1 MTTTSTEAN
10 QSQGTPDFASLPERE
25 LELSAGT
32 VRYREAGA
40 GEPILFVHG
49 LLVDGRLWH
58 GVADLLS
65 DRFRCIVPDW
75 PMGSHTLPMKPAA
88 DLAPPAM
95 ASLVGE
101 MLDRLGIE
109 RATVVGN
116 DSGGAVSQMLTAQR
130 PELVERLV
138 LTNCDTED
146 NFPPFPFSAMPPLAR
161 VPGGFVAL
169 TVPFRLGPIRR
180 FTYGL
185 LTDRPLPAELVDAW
199 LAPSSSDARIR
210 EDARKLT
217 AGIRNRD
224 LTEVT
229 ARLAGFE
236 RPVLFAWGSEDR
248 LFAIRHAER
257 LATRL
262 PDAKIERIAG
272 AKTFVAL
279 DQPQRLAEAIGAF
292 IAP

>member
-1 MTTTSTEAN
+1 MSTTTEAN
-10 QSQGTPDFASLPERE
+10 QPQGTHDFGSLPPQE

-58 GVADLLS
+58 RVAGHLS
-65 DRFRCIVPDW
+65 ERFRCIVPDW
-75 PMGSHTLPMKPAA
+75 PMGSHTLPMNPAA

-101 MLDRLGIE
+101 LLDRLGIE

-116 DSGGAVSQMLTAQR
+116 DTGGAVCQMLAAQR
-130 PELVERLV
+130 PELVDRLV

-146 NFPPFPFSAMPPLAR
+146 NYPPFPFNAMPPLAR
-161 VPGGFVAL
+161 VPGGFTAL
-169 TVPFRLGPIRR
+169 TVPFRLGPVRR

-185 LTDRPLPAELVDAW
+185 LTDRPLPDELVDGW

-217 AGIRNRD
+217 AGVRNRD
-224 LTEVT
+224 LAEAT

-236 RPVLFAWGSEDR
+236 RPVLLAWAPEDR

-257 LATRL
+257 LAARL
-262 PDAKIERIAG
+262 PDARIERIPDAR
-272 AKTFVAL
+272 TFVAL
-279 DQPQRLAEAIGAF
+279 DQPQRLAEAISTF